1 MLTPVSQQEGPTI
14 EGHPKNQ
21 LPSRT
26 SVLYPVIGSPLLQ
39 GEGVE
44 VVMRLKQLNNTECLL
59 QTCNLLVQ
67 LAIIIIMSV
76 RYTCAYDRNCRH
88 YCFF

>member
-44 VVMRLKQLNNTECLL
+44 VVID
-59 QTCNLLVQ
+59 
-67 LAIIIIMSV
+67 IIASFKNM
-76 RYTCAYDRNCRH
+76 NQ
-88 YCFF
+88 FWQ